1 MLGSMVSMGGYWLVL
16 MVLVVWMCVRIWR
29 SSPAMAVVTFF
40 FWPASVLALF
50 SNWGDRDSDIRI
62 PFALSLLTAGLVVFM
77 AQRSVDKGIE
87 EMALALSQQD
97 IEEIR
102 QANPDLAI
110 QLEEAR
116 ADFIADGAMVDED
129 GYLVEGYGD
138 GELAEADA
146 GYAHDGDGDG
156 AGGDAGHADQGLAAR
171 DGAATDTAGP
181 ASVRPAVADSRSAMA
196 AHVPAA
202 SAAQSRLR
210 DPGEVAAARTS
221 SLRMAVLALSWRLG
235 RLVVEDAG
243 ATIAIPRGFRF
254 APRQTLVRL
263 AWLRGVPLDADLA
276 GWLVHERTD
285 LAADDAWYVDVRF
298 RRLEDVPA
306 APEATVRGDERA
318 LHDAAFVAELA
329 YAVTGTR
336 ELPRQPQWD
345 GSNAVATW
353 TSEAGAEPLR
363 ASAARVLPNGL
374 LVFSA
379 VGLAAEHQELAT
391 RSVRLMA
398 QRSAPLSATDRPME
412 SAPRAALATR

>member
-1 MLGSMVSMGGYWLVL
+1 MLGSVVSMGGYWLVL

-50 SNWGDRDSDIRI
+50 TNWGDRDSDIRI
-62 PFALSLLTAGLVVFM
+62 PFALSLLTAALVVFM

-102 QANPDLAI
+102 QANPELAI

-138 GELAEADA
+138 DDDA
-146 GYAHDGDGDG
+146 GYAHEGDGEPATG
-156 AGGDAGHADQGLAAR
+156 SAGYADQGLAAR
-171 DGAATDTAGP
+171 HDVAADTAQ
-181 ASVRPAVADSRSAMA
+181 
-196 AHVPAA
+196 
-202 SAAQSRLR
+202 SAARGPVTANVRSTVAAQAPVASTAASRLR
-210 DPGEVAAARTS
+210 DPGEVAAAHAS

-235 RLVVEDAG
+235 KLVVEDAG

-306 APEATVRGDERA
+306 APDAIVRGGERA

-353 TSEAGAEPLR
+353 TGEGDAGPLR

-379 VGLAAEHQELAT
+379 IGLAAEHHELAT

-398 QRSAPLSATDRPME
+398 QRSAPLPAADRPPKP
-412 SAPRAALATR
+412 APRAALATR